1 MSDIHNDARELALSG
16 NPAAHRLSIDDDPT
30 ILINRGAAGVYM
42 PEPNEK
48 TRARVGL
55 VQAAERYIATTNC
68 DFDVF
73 DISASNGNVYQ
84 LRITKMR

>member
-1 MSDIHNDARELALSG
+1 MFEGMNIDDISDAMKDNKKLT
-16 NPAAHRLSIDDDPT
+16 IDDDPT
-30 ILINRGAAGVYM
+30 IPVKRGAAGVYM

-48 TRARVGL
+48 VRARVGL

-73 DISASNGNVYQ
+73 DISADSGNVYQ
-84 LRITKMR
+84 LMITKKR

>member
-1 MSDIHNDARELALSG
+1 MFEGMNVSDVSDAMKDNKKLA
-16 NPAAHRLSIDDDPT
+16 IDDDPT
-30 ILINRGAAGVYM
+30 IPVNRGAAGVYM

-73 DISASNGNVYQ
+73 DISANNGNVYQ

>member
-1 MSDIHNDARELALSG
+1 VSNIHDDARELALSG
-16 NPAAHRLSIDDDPT
+16 NPAARRLSIDDDPT
-30 ILINRGAAGVYM
+30 IPVNRGAAGVYM

-73 DISASNGNVYQ
+73 DISANNGNVYQ

>member
-1 MSDIHNDARELALSG
+1 MFEGMNVSDVSDAMKDNKKLT
-16 NPAAHRLSIDDDPT
+16 IDDDPT
-30 ILINRGAAGVYM
+30 IPVNRGVAGVYM

-55 VQAAERYIATTNC
+55 IQATERYIATTNC

-73 DISASNGNVYQ
+73 DIVANNGNVYQ

>member
-1 MSDIHNDARELALSG
+1 MQN
-16 NPAAHRLSIDDDPT
+16 NIDDLET
-30 ILINRGAAGVYM
+30 IIETHRGITGVYM

-55 VQAAERYIATTNC
+55 VQAAERYIDVANC

-73 DISASNGNVYQ
+73 DISADNGNVYQ
-84 LRITKMR
+84 LRITKIR

>member
-1 MSDIHNDARELALSG
+1 MGKI
-16 NPAAHRLSIDDDPT
+16 SIDDDPT
-30 ILINRGAAGVYM
+30 IPVNRGAAGVYM

-55 VQAAERYIATTNC
+55 VQAAERYIAMANC

-73 DISASNGNVYQ
+73 DISANNGNVYEVS
-84 LRITKMR
+84 ITRKR

>member
-1 MSDIHNDARELALSG
+1 MFEGMNIGDIKA
-16 NPAAHRLSIDDDPT
+16 SIDDDNPT
-30 ILINRGAAGVYM
+30 IPVNRGAAGVYM

-55 VQAAERYIATTNC
+55 AQAAERYIATTNC

-84 LRITKMR
+84 LRITRMR

>member
-1 MSDIHNDARELALSG
+1 MFEGMNIDDISDAMKDNKKLT
-16 NPAAHRLSIDDDPT
+16 IDDDPT
-30 ILINRGAAGVYM
+30 IPVKRGAAGVYM

-48 TRARVGL
+48 VRARVGL

-73 DISASNGNVYQ
+73 DISADNGNVYQ
-84 LRITKMR
+84 LMITKKR